1 MFRPLALALTLHAA
15 ALLSLP
21 LAGQAQNPASTAP
34 AAAAAKNDKAAP
46 AQALAALAERYYEAQ
61 ARFEPLN
68 ATFFGDN
75 RFDDKLPMTIVPA
88 VRARQYAMLHEVR
101 NDLARIDRSRL
112 SPADLITYDVLAHE
126 INTLIS
132 FEPLKDYLLP
142 MNQMDSMPVTLANL
156 ASGTGS
162 QPIATVAQYE
172 AFLQR
177 LSALPE
183 WIDAAMANMRTGMRQ
198 GIVLPRPLTASL
210 LPQIQALARKD
221 VKDSEFTA
229 PLRRFPD
236 GFSKGERARFN
247 GRYNNVVGNRVLPA
261 VRRLA
266 RFLEQEYL
274 PASRA
279 TAGWDALPGGPSWY
293 RTWVAAQ
300 TTTSMSPEEIHQLG
314 LSEMARLRSEFI
326 KVGARL
332 GYQGDPAGLGRWLAA
347 QPKYRPFK
355 TEAEVLDAYRAL
367 NARITPLMPKLF
379 ASLPKAPLEI
389 RPEPELSRET
399 ASDHYTL
406 SAADGSR
413 PGIFWAVINDPAQY
427 GSTRMTSLFLHEGQP
442 GHHFQLSKQQELDIP
457 KFRKLGAITAYVEGW
472 ALYAE
477 GLGKELG
484 LYEDPNAYAGNLILD
499 MRRAARLV
507 VDTGLHAKG
516 WTREQTI
523 RFLMEQA
530 GDSEED
536 AKNATERYMA
546 WPGQALAYKIG
557 ALKIMELRQR
567 ASAKLGPRFD
577 LARFHDA
584 ILANGSMPLS
594 LLETH
599 MNQWIEA
606 QAASAAPASPAP
618 AAPPATPGASGTSA
632 HSAAPAMAH

>member
-1 MFRPLALALTLHAA
+1 MLRPLALVLTLHAA

-21 LAGQAQNPASTAP
+21 LAGQAQTTSPATARP
-34 AAAAAKNDKAAP
+34 AAASASAANPAKPAP
-46 AQALAALAERYYEAQ
+46 AVALAALAERYYEAQ

-75 RFDDKLPMTIVPA
+75 RFDDQLPMTIVPA
-88 VRARQYAMLHEVR
+88 VRARQFAMLHDVQ
-101 NDLARIDRSRL
+101 NALAGIDRSRL
-112 SPADLITYDVLAHE
+112 SPADLVTYDVLAHE
-126 INTLIS
+126 LNTLLS

-142 MNQMDSMPVTLANL
+142 MNQMDSMPITLANL

-172 AFLQR
+172 AFLKR

-183 WIDAAMANMRTGMRQ
+183 WIDAAIANMRTGMRE

-210 LPQIQALARKD
+210 LPQIQALARKS
-221 VKDSEFTA
+221 VNDSEFTA
-229 PLRRFPD
+229 PLRRLPD
-236 GFSKGERARFN
+236 SFDKGERARFN
-247 GRYNNVVGNRVLPA
+247 GGYRNVVGNRVLPA
-261 VRRLA
+261 VQRLA

-279 TAGWDALPGGPSWY
+279 TAGWGALPGGARWY

-300 TTTSMSPEEIHQLG
+300 TTTSLSPEEIHQLG
-314 LSEMARLRSEFI
+314 LAEMARLRSEFV
-326 KVGARL
+326 KVGERL

-355 TEAEVLDAYRAL
+355 TEQDVLDAYRAL

-379 ASLPKAPLEI
+379 ATLPKAPLEI
-389 RPEPELSRET
+389 RPEPELSRDT

-406 SAADGSR
+406 AAADGSR
-413 PGIFWAVINDPAQY
+413 PGIFWAVITDPAQY

-457 KFRKLGAITAYVEGW
+457 KFRKLGGNNAYIEGW

-484 LYEDPNAYAGNLILD
+484 LYDDPNAYAGNLILD

-523 RFLMEQA
+523 RFLVEQV
-530 GDSEED
+530 GDSEDD
-536 AKNATERYMA
+536 ARNATERYMA
-546 WPGQALAYKIG
+546 WPGQALGYKIG

-567 ASAKLGPRFD
+567 AAARLGARFD

-584 ILANGSMPLS
+584 VLANGSVPLS
-594 LLETH
+594 LLDTH
-599 MNQWIEA
+599 LDRWINA
-606 QAASAAPASPAP
+606 QAPAPAPAP
-618 AAPPATPGASGTSA
+618 AAPSA
-632 HSAAPAMAH
+632 RP